1 MAKPSL
7 PPPFPSPLHRGL
19 GEAAYAMSLA
29 LPELSPG
36 DIIVAGTLGG
46 EARRIA
52 SGRATCIEELDV
64 LAEEA
69 QRLHWRTGQRAA
81 KDLHQAIVA
90 LSVEVERASAPAPA
104 GYVPSGRRGSS
115 GL

>member
-7 PPPFPSPLHRGL
+7 PPSYPTPLHRGL

-29 LPELSPG
+29 LPDLSPG

-46 EARRIA
+46 ECRRIA
-52 SGRATCIEELDV
+52 CGRATCIEDLDV

-69 QRLHWRTGQRAA
+69 QQLHRRTGLAA
-81 KDLHQAIVA
+81 ARRTHQALVDLA
-90 LSVEVERASAPAPA
+90 VELDRAWSPAPA
-104 GYVPSGRRGSS
+104 GYVPAGRRGPA